1 MRLPKLLPL
10 ILCLSLLGPMSL
22 PAQETSLP
30 ISSLTQYRLE
40 SGKSYPA
47 DLVVHLL
54 DAAIAEGQIAV
65 KNAYNE
71 GYKAGLLDAAPGMAY
86 WQEIAKEYQAAAKP
100 QGPTWGA
107 VILSGFVGLL
117 IGVAGMGLAAL
128 VK

>member
-1 MRLPKLLPL
+1 MRLRKLLPL
-10 ILCLSLLGPMSL
+10 ILSIALLGPMSL

-30 ISSLTQYRLE
+30 PDSLTQYGLE

-47 DLVVHLL
+47 ELVAELL
-54 DAAIAEGQIAV
+54 DAAVAEGQIAV

-117 IGVAGMGLAAL
+117 IGVAGMGLAR
-128 VK
+128 

>member
-1 MRLPKLLPL
+1 MRLSKLLPL

-30 ISSLTQYRLE
+30 PDSLTQYGLE

-47 DLVVHLL
+47 NLIAELL
-54 DAAIAEGQIAV
+54 DAAVAEGQIAV

-86 WQEIAKEYQAAAKP
+86 WQEIAKEYQAAAKDR
-100 QGPTWGA
+100 GPTWGTVA
-107 VILSGFVGLL
+107 LSGIIGLL
-117 IGVAGMGLAAL
+117 IGAAGMGLAAL